1 MKNKP
6 KIVVSAI
13 NLFEGG
19 TLSIL
24 KNCLAFL
31 TDSQYE
37 EQYEICALVHRKDLF
52 DLDDFANVSF
62 VEFPKSRTSYFYR
75 LYYEYFHFK
84 HFAKENN
91 VAFWLSL
98 HDVTPRLTGVEQAV
112 YCHNSSPFRK
122 VDLKNLWVNPV
133 EFFFTLFYSYLYAIN
148 IKKNK
153 FVIVQQQWM
162 REKFS
167 TLFSLDKSNIIVA
180 TPNVQDVQ
188 RLETASP
195 VLQSEKDNAQG
206 LSKTFIYPTLARS
219 FKNIEVLGDAV
230 RHINTLGDYDFKIVV
245 TINGT
250 ENKYARSI
258 LEKYG
263 DLKQLVFI
271 GKVDRSKVY
280 QYYGTVDALLFPSTL
295 ESWGMPITEFKNFQK
310 PIVVA
315 NLPYAK
321 ETVNDYDKAVF
332 FRPDDYKSLAHIL
345 IDIIEDNDI
354 KYHPTDKLIYEEP
367 YAPDWSA
374 LFTLL
379 LS

>member
-1 MKNKP
+1 MKNKS

-24 KNCLAFL
+24 KDCLAFL
-31 TDSQYE
+31 NEAKYK

-84 HFAKENN
+84 HFAKRNN

-98 HDVTPRLTGVEQAV
+98 HDVTPRLTGVKQAV
-112 YCHNSSPFRK
+112 YCHNPSPFRK

-133 EFFFTLFYSYLYAIN
+133 EFFFTLFYKYLYAIN

-167 TLFSLDKSNIIVA
+167 TMFSLDKSNIIVA
-180 TPNVQDVQ
+180 TPNVQG
-188 RLETASP
+188 LEAASP
-195 VLQSEKDNAQG
+195 LQSEKDNAQG
-206 LSKTFIYPTLARS
+206 VPKTFIYPTLARS

-230 RHINTLGDYDFKIVV
+230 RHINTLGDYDFEIFV

-250 ENKYARSI
+250 ENKYAKSI

-263 DLKQLVFI
+263 DLKQLVFM

-280 QYYGTVDALLFPSTL
+280 QYYGTVDALIFPSTL
-295 ESWGMPITEFKNFQK
+295 ETWGMPITEFKNFQK

-321 ETVNDYDKAVF
+321 ETVNNYDKAIF
-332 FRPDDYKSLAHIL
+332 FRPDDYKSLSHIL
-345 IDIIEDNDI
+345 IDIIENNDM
-354 KYHPTDKLIYEEP
+354 KYHPTDKLVYEDP

-374 LFTLL
+374 LFKLL
-379 LS
+379 LG